1 MDTVANPLSSF
12 IERFPL
18 QALRGASIAGR
29 LFGAGLL
36 ASVAFEQSYDPTQV
50 FTLVIAALVLAT
62 LVQLPGAAGDW
73 LAAFSSGAVFF
84 AGAVLTHLG
93 AGPGLLALGL
103 VAGLAGFAFAA
114 RSGRDA
120 VLPAAVFVAASFVTG
135 ALQVAIVFWF
145 E

>member
-1 MDTVANPLSSF
+1 MESTANPLSS
-12 IERFPL
+12 ITERFPL

-29 LFGAGLL
+29 LFGAGLI

-50 FTLVIAALVLAT
+50 FTLVLAAFVLAT
-62 LVQLPGAAGDW
+62 LVQVPGAVGDW
-73 LAAFSSGAVFF
+73 LAAFGSGAVFF

-120 VLPAAVFVAASFVTG
+120 LFPAVVFVASAFVTG